1 VLLNK
6 RLTKFVFRSSIQSQ
20 ERDRDVQGLWRS
32 LNFVKLSEIKREISR
47 SRLSLTVNSRI
58 VGDLVERLAT
68 DQEFA
73 RRQRMLGELGRI
85 ATRIGLLEL
94 ICSRALENFLP
105 YLMLELRRRPAAGPG
120 APSSASTPGNCG

>member
-73 RRQRMLGELGRI
+73 RRQRMLGEPRPHRH
-85 ATRIGLLEL
+85 AH
-94 ICSRALENFLP
+94 RASGADLQQGAGKF
-105 YLMLELRRRPAAGPG
+105 PALSDA
-120 APSSASTPGNCG
+120 